1 VKAASWQTGQADK
14 AGKNWKSWQT
24 GVPENL
30 KLASRRTGKLAC

>member
-1 VKAASWQTGQADK
+1 VKAASWQTGQSDK
-14 AGKNWKSWQT
+14 TGKLERWHT